1 MVAALTATFV
11 SVASSAP
18 ASAEFPPG
26 DGIGLGIDRF
36 EEMLVDPVRGNLF
49 FTAGA
54 ARSELRVTDR
64 SGTPL
69 RTFTDLAGATG
80 LALSPDASTLFVA
93 LSKSHEIVSI
103 DTVTLTEKQRYYT
116 GINTCPERLAYA
128 GGKLYFGYTCPSRW
142 KGLLGSLDVSGEQPV
157 LTMDLPFDER
167 YSFPPILRGTPGNP
181 NLLLAVNR
189 PERTGPES
197 AKAALYD
204 VSSGS
209 PEKVASLPDEACL
222 SLRDATVT
230 ADAST
235 VILSCAG
242 NLNEPPAGHLAFS
255 AADLSPVG
263 DYPSTQVPLAVTTSP
278 DGAYVAVG
286 SRHVH
291 EKTAEVFVARR
302 DGSPVQRYDLPPDRI
317 VGQKGL
323 AVSPDN
329 GTLYAVTTATGGSDP
344 RLHLLTDY
352 RMNGTSLTL
361 TDARA
366 DTAPPAS
373 LTGRLA
379 FHDQA
384 EPGPQRLRVTRQE
397 SNKSV
402 TLPEVT
408 TAADGTFTITD
419 LPESS
424 AYSTYT
430 VTYPGTSTRVAVTRS
445 LRVWVDGGN
454 SSIALSAPAT
464 SPRATTLTVT
474 GKLTLQG
481 AIPPAPWR
489 LQVVRRDDAG
499 SRTLPVVTAA
509 TDGSFAFTDAPPVGG
524 TNTYTVTFV
533 GDGLYHGS
541 SKAVTV
547 QVSKAGTGLRIS
559 TNETIYGY
567 TQNATVAVKLGTTYT
582 NRTVCI
588 HAQQHGEPRFQLK
601 CGKVDSSGKLTA
613 KWPVHRRTVFTAT
626 FSGDHRYAPA
636 SVSRTVT
643 SRAMLNSAVVKPA
656 YTKSGSYRILNRKSN
671 PITKTWVSPKNKG
684 ACVKYT
690 VQAYK
695 SGKWRTVTSSAC
707 RTVNSAG
714 EVAFKWTG
722 SRSTGVKYRVRA
734 TLAPTTLNAKSYS
747 NWAYFRFR

>member
-1 MVAALTATFV
+1 MVAALAATFV
-11 SVASSAP
+11 TVASPAP

-36 EEMLVDPVRGNLF
+36 EEMVIDPVRGNLF

-54 ARSELRVTDR
+54 ATSELRVTDR
-64 SGTPL
+64 SGAPL
-69 RTFTDLAGATG
+69 RTFTDLAGAAG

-93 LSKSHEIVSI
+93 LPKAHSIVSV
-103 DTVTLTEKQRYYT
+103 DTATLTEKQRYYT

-128 GGKLYFGYTCPSRW
+128 GGKLYFGYTCAGRH
-142 KGLLGSLDVSGEQPV
+142 KGLLGSLDVSGGQPV
-157 LTMDLPFDER
+157 LTMNLPFDER

-181 NLLLAVNR
+181 NLLLAVNP
-189 PERTGPES
+189 PERTEPTS

-209 PEKVASLPDEACL
+209 PEKVASLPDDACL

-242 NLNEPPAGHLAFS
+242 DLNRPPIGHLAFS
-255 AADLSPVG
+255 ATDLSPVG
-263 DYPSTQVPLAVTTSP
+263 NYPSTQVPLAATTSP

-286 SRHVH
+286 SRHVQQ
-291 EKTAEVFVARR
+291 KTSEIFVARR
-302 DGSPVQRYDLPPDRI
+302 DGSLVQRYELPPGRI
-317 VGQKGL
+317 IGQKGL
-323 AVSPDN
+323 VVSPDN
-329 GTLYAVTTATGGSDP
+329 ATLYAVTTATSGSDP
-344 RLHLLTDY
+344 RLHPLTDY

-361 TDARA
+361 ADARA
-366 DTAPPAS
+366 DSDPPVS
-373 LTGRLA
+373 LRGRLT

-384 EPGPQRLRVTRQE
+384 ETGPQRLRVTRQE
-397 SNKSV
+397 WDKTV
-402 TLPEVT
+402 ALPEVT

-419 LPESS
+419 VPDSS
-424 AYSTYT
+424 AYTTYT
-430 VTYPGTSTRVAVTRS
+430 VTYPGTPTRVAVTRS
-445 LRVWVDGGN
+445 LRLWVNGGT

-464 SPRATTLTVT
+464 SPRAAKVTVT
-474 GKLTLQG
+474 GKLTLLG

-489 LQVVRRDDAG
+489 LQVVRKDDAG
-499 SRTLPVVTAA
+499 SKTLPAVTTAD
-509 TDGSFAFTDAPPVGG
+509 DGSFSFTDAPPVGG

-547 QVSKAGTGLRIS
+547 QVSKATTGLRIS

-567 TQNATVAVKLGTTYT
+567 GKNATVAVKLGTTYT

-588 HAQQHGEPRFQLK
+588 HAQQYGEPRFQLK
-601 CGKVDSSGKLTA
+601 CGKVNSAGKLSA

-626 FSGDHRYAPA
+626 FSGDNRYAPA

-643 SRAMLNSAVVKPA
+643 TRAMLNSAVVKPA
-656 YTKSGSYRILNRKSN
+656 YTKSGSYRIFKRASN

-707 RTVNSAG
+707 RTVNSSS

-734 TLAPTTLNAKSYS
+734 TLAPTTLNAKSHS